1 MRVAAICT
9 SVTLAL
15 VPTSTA
21 VAEVA
26 FGKVVAYKGICE
38 PSGAIAFPAGT
49 IDQVFI
55 VANDETNG
63 LKAYRAAGGDPLDMP
78 SGDLNK
84 FLGLNDEEE
93 DNKADFEGATWLN
106 DRAYWIGSHSRSRKG
121 NIRHPRWQ
129 LFATRVSAASG
140 APTIAPTSEQAFNG
154 LLPALSALD
163 PKLKAKIELDK
174 AMDEGLAPGNK
185 GFNIEGL
192 TARADGKSLLLGLR
206 SPLLGEDFNQAVLIP
221 LENPEGVVERKQ
233 QPVLR
238 PSILVNLGG
247 RGVRSIEYSEA
258 ARAYF
263 ILAGPAGNDRGTFEL
278 YKWPAAESDP
288 PTPVPG
294 FSAALQKL
302 DKFQPEALVVDSTG
316 KKIHLFSDDGDSCNN
331 SAPAF
336 RGVAVT
342 LD

>member
-21 VAEVA
+21 VAEVE

-174 AMDEGLAPGNK
+174 AMDEGLAPDNK

-206 SPLLGEDFNQAVLIP
+206 SPAA
-221 LENPEGVVERKQ
+221 
-233 QPVLR
+233 
-238 PSILVNLGG
+238 G
-247 RGVRSIEYSEA
+247 RGFQPSRPDP
-258 ARAYF
+258 AREPRRRRRAQTA
-263 ILAGPAGNDRGTFEL
+263 AGPASVNSREPRRKGRSKHRVLGGSSCVFHPRGAG
-278 YKWPAAESDP
+278 WQRQGDIR
-288 PTPVPG
+288 
-294 FSAALQKL
+294 ALQ
-302 DKFQPEALVVDSTG
+302 
-316 KKIHLFSDDGDSCNN
+316 
-331 SAPAF
+331 
-336 RGVAVT
+336 VACRRE
-342 LD
+342 

>member
-21 VAEVA
+21 VAEVE

-154 LLPALSALD
+154 LLPALSAKNCDHGQRSSPD
-163 PKLKAKIELDK
+163 PSENGCDHKQRHGEP
-174 AMDEGLAPGNK
+174 EQ
-185 GFNIEGL
+185 
-192 TARADGKSLLLGLR
+192 ADQ
-206 SPLLGEDFNQAVLIP
+206 DMF
-221 LENPEGVVERKQ
+221 ERKDLH
-233 QPVLR
+233 PPALAG
-238 PSILVNLGG
+238 LGAG
-247 RGVRSIEYSEA
+247 IEA
-258 ARAYF
+258 AC
-263 ILAGPAGNDRGTFEL
+263 E
-278 YKWPAAESDP
+278 E
-288 PTPVPG
+288 PVS
-294 FSAALQKL
+294 SA
-302 DKFQPEALVVDSTG
+302 SWT
-316 KKIHLFSDDGDSCNN
+316 SRRN
-331 SAPAF
+331 
-336 RGVAVT
+336 R
-342 LD
+342 